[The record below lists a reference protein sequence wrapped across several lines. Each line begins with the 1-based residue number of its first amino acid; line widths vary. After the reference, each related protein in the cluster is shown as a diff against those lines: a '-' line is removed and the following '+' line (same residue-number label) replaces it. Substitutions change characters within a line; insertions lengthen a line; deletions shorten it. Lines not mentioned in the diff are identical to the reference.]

1 MKKIT
6 LLSFLAISSL
16 LHAQYN
22 ALDFDG
28 VDDYVEIPMTDDINF
43 TEDQDFTILLWVKIP
58 NDQTDLSVTDNSLIG
73 LFDGYAYPYVLRTY
87 NSTSSEYGKV
97 GFGRFDGMVVLCTP
111 PTWNL

>member
-43 TEDQDFTILLWVKIP
+43 TEDQDFTIIAL
-58 NDQTDLSVTDNSLIG
+58 G
-73 LFDGYAYPYVLRTY
+73 
-87 NSTSSEYGKV
+87 
-97 GFGRFDGMVVLCTP
+97 
-111 PTWNL
+111 